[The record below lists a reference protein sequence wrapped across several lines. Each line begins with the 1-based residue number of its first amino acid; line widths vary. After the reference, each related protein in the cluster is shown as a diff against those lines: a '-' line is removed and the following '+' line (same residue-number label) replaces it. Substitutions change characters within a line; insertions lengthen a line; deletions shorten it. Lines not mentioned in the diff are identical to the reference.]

1 MKKLLVAFAGLL
13 IAVSAIAQTDS
24 VGIYSVRGASVQRV
38 EILKYNQTK
47 ISGGLLNKKAKLQ
60 FDGAA
65 SQNRFAGSAT
75 FRLYFGSPSPYDVA
89 NYFMFT
95 PSYSVKDFGVGKFE
109 IKKGNRYLTTAKV
122 SAFSSTIGAA
132 KVEDIDIDTK
142 QLRNGVY
149 EITITGPVGEYCI
162 MPILNGIGGYTGVFD
177 FAIETTTP

>member
-75 FRLYFGSPSPYDVA
+75 FRLYFGSP
-89 NYFMFT
+89 
-95 PSYSVKDFGVGKFE
+95 
-109 IKKGNRYLTTAKV
+109 
-122 SAFSSTIGAA
+122 
-132 KVEDIDIDTK
+132 
-142 QLRNGVY
+142 
-149 EITITGPVGEYCI
+149 
-162 MPILNGIGGYTGVFD
+162 
-177 FAIETTTP
+177 